1 MKVALVHFWL
11 VGMRGG
17 ERVLEALCKM
27 YPGADIF
34 THVYDP
40 AEISN
45 TIKSHKI
52 TTTFINKLPR
62 AKTWYQNYLPLMPW
76 ALAEL
81 DFSDYDLIISSESGP
96 AKGILTPP
104 DAAHICYCHSPMRYV
119 WDMYAEYTKELG
131 WFKRVLAAP
140 AMNYLRLWD
149 AATANG
155 PDVVVAN
162 SNFIAQRVK
171 KCWGRA
177 SEVVHPPVAV
187 EDFKIGLR
195 ETRKNFYLFFGEL
208 VAYKKADLAVR
219 AFSRPDN
226 NRELV
231 VIGSGAQLEPL
242 KKIASPNIKFLGRQP
257 FNIVKQYLSSCK
269 ALIFPGLEDF
279 GIVPVEALAS
289 GTPVIAYGRGG
300 VLDTIKDGKSGI
312 FFHKQTQEDL
322 LEALCQFERAEN
334 SFDPGALAEQA
345 KKFATANFQS
355 QMQAI
360 INRVLQEKGKI

>member
-27 YPGADIF
+27 YPEADIF

-40 AEISN
+40 SEISD

-52 TTTFINKLPR
+52 TTTFINKLPK
-62 AKTWYQNYLPLMPW
+62 AKTWYQNYLPLMPL
-76 ALAEL
+76 ALAQL
-81 DFSDYDLIISSESGP
+81 DFSNYDLIISSESGP

-119 WDMYAEYTKELG
+119 WDMYAEYTRELSLP
-131 WFKRVLAAP
+131 KRILAAP
-140 AMNYLRLWD
+140 LMNYMRIWD
-149 AATANG
+149 AATAHG
-155 PDVVVAN
+155 PDAVVAN
-162 SNFIAQRVK
+162 SHFIAQRVK
-171 KCWGRA
+171 KCWGRT
-177 SEVVHPPVAV
+177 SEVVHPPVKV
-187 EDFKIGLR
+187 EDFIVGLR
-195 ETRKNFYLFFGEL
+195 QTRKDFYLFFGEL
-208 VAYKKADLAVR
+208 VPYKKADLAVR
-219 AFSRPDN
+219 AFSQPDN
-226 NRELV
+226 KRKLV
-231 VIGSGAQLEPL
+231 VIGSGTQLKEL
-242 KKIASPNIKFLGRQP
+242 KKIAGPNVTFLGRQP
-257 FNIVKQYLSSCK
+257 FNLVKEYLSSCK

-322 LEALCQFERAEN
+322 LEALRQFEQREN
-334 SFDPGALAEQA
+334 NFDSGALAEEA
-345 KKFATANFQS
+345 KKFTEENFQT
-355 QMQAI
+355 QMGKI